1 MKKIYF
7 LTIVFL
13 LFSLALKGQ
22 TVLSE
27 DFEGGTDVGWLPA
40 GWTTID
46 ANNDGRNWRFHTYSG
61 NGAQIHSGNGC
72 MISDSWYS
80 GMGACTPDN
89 WLITPSVTLPANAV
103 LYYWVIAQES
113 YYTGENYGVYIS
125 TNGGNTPNDFISLF
139 EESFVPSTYE
149 QRNISLAAYAGQTVR
164 VAFRH
169 YNCYDQWWMNIDDV
183 VITNDP
189 SSGGGTTPVDPEPS
203 DNCALQIHLERT
215 LGYSSSAYS
224 VYYTVNDNWSSR
236 TLLELDPSTASFDTT
251 LLLPP
256 STTFELW
263 GSTGGSDFNCQITD
277 GSGGVYTGSYYPNY
291 KTLDACSPVCDLY
304 VTYGCSDTL
313 LSISEP
319 RWIQVFAGDNNYNP
333 WGNLYQSSWT
343 AIGRTYGTMI
353 PVSAGF
359 PLRFVW
365 TEPDE
370 VNHNSYFVLRDN
382 ATNQELFRKNAGEVL
397 PNGEFLVYTPNCG
410 SCGASDRCPLTIHL
424 ERNANDP
431 DHPGEYILEYFVGG
445 DYSALHEI
453 HLGPSESSKDT
464 TLMLCPEIPF
474 ELYTKWESG
483 VGTYGGSDFSASFE
497 NAYGNVVYDGYAP
510 SYTTEDPCARS
521 CEYALRVGAATNLS
535 SVSSTWFEIFEGN
548 STTPSR
554 TIGLSNY
561 TSGTYYWA
569 IPVMAGKTY
578 RFVWHDPDP
587 ENHATFFNLR
597 DQDDQVIFEKTSY
610 SVLPDGEF
618 LVVTPT
624 CQAVL
629 ITTNPVT
636 NITEY
641 SAKGGGTVHTNAID
655 NYNSSYGI
663 DYGICYG
670 TTPNPTVNGTH
681 TTSHSYS
688 SGNFSFTHTMPNLQD
703 NTTYYVRAYVTYMGE
718 TTYGDVVQ
726 FTTPQAYFCQTPSSV
741 TGYGLTGSS
750 TLVTWTVQNVTMP
763 IESYALQYKRAS
775 DADWSAEISVADTQ
789 YVLNGLQSNTEY
801 NVRVRSVCESTTS
814 SWETGSFTTPV
825 ALMNHLY
832 VTTDGSGNGSSWANA
847 MSGLSDALR
856 LAASIHQMYDTTVTI
871 WVAAGTYYGDV
882 DSLQAFKM
890 YEGVNVY
897 GGFAGNEPDNYDLSL
912 RDFEANATI
921 LDGQNSRRVL
931 YQDGSPTQTVVW
943 DGFTIQNGAANY
955 TSGNTWSGYG
965 GGAILAQAFEM
976 RNCRFLHN
984 YSYSDGG
991 AVLLRPN
998 VSNPAFKFQ
1007 NCVFSYNRSD
1017 DEGGAVASNI
1027 YMMNVNPDTLDL
1039 NLIFEHCD
1047 FTYNSADEHSA
1058 LTDFYGILKFY
1069 NCKFKYNSAVS
1080 PSSGATYSGT
1090 VEGGRLFVNCE
1101 ISHNKAN
1108 EYAGLSNST
1117 ASLLNCIIVNN
1128 EDVNSYHAF
1137 SSGLYN
1143 FRGVMTNCVVW
1154 GNKVDGVPVNIYS
1167 TIYGYDEMLIQN
1179 SAIEGG
1185 FDFDGNPNNTF
1196 ITLESENYGDAAGRN
1211 YPFFACPEN
1220 GDYRPRGQSALVNA
1234 GVDYPDM
1241 PTQDL
1246 AGEAR
1251 VYGGTIDIGC
1261 YEYQGEDLCIAPIT
1275 MAAQD
1280 VYGTSAT
1287 ITWQNA
1293 NPNEPLYY
1301 ELSYKQENET
1311 TWTVYPGQL
1320 HTTWAMLSGLQPQ
1333 TNYVVRLRTFC
1344 DAGHTSEYSPELNF
1358 TTSCANGYIHTTLV
1372 NGTTDY
1378 YWTFGGLP
1386 FDDGYSYS
1394 QQIFRADEM
1403 GSAGTIDTIYLQHD
1417 QTSQAAVRNVDIY
1430 MAHTLR
1436 TNFETGD
1443 DWIPFEQLTLVYSG
1457 NITVDCAADG
1467 TWIPVP
1473 LQVPFDY
1480 NGENNLALVF
1490 DDNTY
1495 DWINYYEGFRSHKT
1509 TEKTSMSVSRRM
1521 LDFDFT
1527 NLPTSYSLET
1537 ECMNIIFAGSCA
1549 TGGCDRA
1556 NLSVMDVTPTSATL
1570 AFIQGANA
1578 TNSDLQYRKVGDETY
1593 IVLPTSSSPYTL
1605 QGLTQNTEYE
1615 VRMRSKCG
1623 FEYGT
1628 WRTVRFRTGL
1638 KNLSRLYVTTTG
1650 NGDGSSWAN
1659 ATHDFLWALETAE
1672 MMKQTFGTAPDIW
1685 VAEGTYYGDTL
1696 HRDAFFM
1703 KEGVNVYGGFVGNE
1717 PDNYDLS
1724 QRDFAHHASILDGNN
1739 RRRVLNQREKFAEH
1753 TTWDGF
1759 TIQHGYLEQYIGNA
1773 AGAYLRG
1780 SVSLYNC
1787 VITNNNGNNGDVG
1800 GLQCRGDEHSIYVH
1814 GAYQTIYDS
1823 IFIRNCVIS
1832 HNTNGGAIFDQ
1843 HVLAENCVIEYNTS
1857 EYDGGGVTLRN
1868 GAKLRNSV
1876 VRHNTALREYYSYN
1890 ELYHDGYGGGVFAGG
1905 RTVVENCE
1913 ITHNVAAY
1921 GGGVCD
1927 ATGGNDS
1934 YMDYKSGIFNCLIA
1948 NNTAYKGGGVYC
1960 NTDSRVV
1967 GSTIVNNMIESENDE
1982 DLGAGVIGDHYTLLL
1997 NCIIWGNKRNG
2008 TPEGYVHKQRDYIT
2022 FEANHVASD
2031 VAIEGEHNILLLSD
2045 SYANGI
2051 FSPRFVHP
2059 SETIGAN
2066 DSTENVDW
2074 HLQEGSACINRG
2086 DTLVF
2091 GTTDLDGLARV
2102 QQDTVDLGCY
2112 ESPYNGVTLPVLPD
2126 SIVYVKEG
2134 GAGTGLGDSW
2144 ENAAASLTDAINI
2157 AALNRAQ
2164 VWVAAGTYYGADASA
2179 ENAFEMKQGVNVYGG
2194 FEGNEPPTFP
2204 LEERDFEH
2212 NVSILDGQQQQRVL
2226 YQPQDF
2232 IAEDSVVWDGF
2243 TIQNG
2248 RTTGNGAG
2256 VYMRAYSRLKNCIVQ
2271 NNVIEGYGEKKGS
2284 GIYVYYE
2291 KSHSQGYYHA
2301 SGYTKISHC
2310 KIINNGAEMTTATI
2324 YGGGLYA
2331 LVAEIDHT
2339 EFAHNVASYG
2349 GGACAHENVYF
2360 SNCLIHN
2367 NKASLYGGGV
2377 YVEENDVQMMSC
2389 NIVRNTVARSNG
2401 GGGLYNKYDTW
2412 GTWGEWD
2419 TLLMRNCIV
2428 WGNKF
2433 EGTDNNWQSPTYQEE
2448 VSVPDNIVQVRDINT
2463 SMKYCAVEGG
2473 HVGTGNVML
2482 APENDK
2488 FNGEQQYV
2496 RFMDVAHEDF
2506 RLHPLSACVNKGGN
2520 EFVDADI
2527 DFYGNTRIYDTLVDI
2542 GCSEAGEVECLPVT
2556 SVTVTV
2562 DCDSVQL
2569 VWNRVSME
2577 NQWELSYGEEG
2588 AEPTVI
2594 LLNDTI
2600 YTIYDLPR
2608 GKNYTAFVRSVCS
2621 AEKQSDPSSSANF
2634 RTSLCLPDVI
2644 VCTPVPSMT
2653 ADVQCDSVVLTWNRG
2668 ENEEQWLVSY
2678 GKTNATPTE
2687 LLVSDTVYTLK
2698 NLTYDHSY
2706 TAYVFAV
2713 CNDTLVSDTSVW
2725 VNFVA
2730 RDCNPPECPAVTG
2743 LAADVTCDS
2752 VKLRWNRYD
2761 ATHWVVSWGLAGEE
2775 HVLDTIED
2783 NVYILR
2789 NLPLDHVC
2797 TVSVSALCNGGTM
2810 LGESSPLVS
2819 FRTQCLHPRLLP
2831 DLHVIDVQ
2839 YSNPVVAQTMRVQWT
2854 VKNDGDGDTQFGATW
2869 NDYIY
2874 FSPVAEVR
2882 NNSDDSYL
2890 LATVPNM
2897 QSLQAGESYTN
2908 YTDVEIPED
2917 FDPGSYYLF
2926 VLANQ
2931 VDAYDID
2938 YTPTGGVAPNPY
2950 TPSVTGDPYPYLA
2963 GHTHNAVGSGE
2974 NPGTMEVE
2982 EVRVA
2987 YNSSLYD
2994 DFFYVVLDVLPTTF
3008 PDLVVTSITHPT
3020 DVFSG
3025 NQIPVT
3031 WTVQN
3036 QGSYK
3041 AEGRWEDKIY
3051 LSQDSLWSS
3060 GSLLVGTYIHSVDER
3075 LLPDSSYQQ
3084 TLQITVPINYMGEY
3098 QIFVHTDQAL
3108 EVYESLGEG
3117 NNLTMSPQNLNVI
3130 MSPYPDL
3137 MVTDIDM
3144 PAVVANNETYDIR
3157 YTVTNMG
3164 YGPTYATAW
3173 HDAFYMSQETVF
3185 DSVRNENWQYWNH
3198 GSNYHSGVLYPGESY
3213 EEIMSV
3219 QIPSDIY
3226 GEWNIFVQAN
3236 SDNAVF
3242 EYDADTNNVTMFTI
3256 QVSPPDLTV
3265 TNVSVTPDT
3274 AWSGTEIE
3282 VSYTLKNLSGGT
3294 AYWNPR
3300 SSMDRMRDV
3309 IYYGTSP
3316 DSYENGTASAIDVFE
3331 YTTFRLEVGEEQTY
3345 TRTVTVP
3352 DGSNGPG
3359 YIFVECNGGEI
3370 LFENGQVNNNV
3381 GASDEMFALL
3391 SPWPDIKVTR
3401 LTAPAQTVLGSY
3413 FTVEYTVRNDG
3424 IIDLNNAAVTQAF
3437 IPSNSPTV
3445 YPIFETASVVHDVLT
3460 LAVGEEVTKT
3470 AEIRMKP
3477 TKSPGSYYL
3486 HMLVD
3491 ADREVY
3497 EYTGE
3502 NNNYVVS
3509 NQFEAL
3515 RYPLDLAIVELD
3527 VPDTVE
3533 WGQQVTIRMN
3543 VKNLSDVCTTD
3554 SLWCQLYLSDNSS
3567 IAFLEPILDRPL
3579 TGLAPGADVW
3589 IEKEYVIPLG
3599 SPARAHLIARLYLRD
3614 NPDIDDSNNKIDTIL
3629 TVNSVP
3635 VPDLCIVDAWVLDEV
3650 YCGQPA
3656 RLAYKVKNISEV
3668 PVENQNWLDKLKFE
3682 WRIGTYH
3689 VYSRELMSYAKTDM
3703 TLGHDEFYLDT
3714 VEFTIPQH
3722 YAGEITLKLTAN
3734 DDQNRSASMYEFYRN
3749 NNMVSI
3755 PITVYEQAPGDL
3767 IVTHVSSN
3775 DTVIA
3780 GGILHV
3786 QWNVEN
3792 VGINP
3797 MQGRNLRTL
3806 VYVSVDTVFDAGD
3819 RFLGSLTTDLDLA
3832 AGASVQQSLDA
3843 RVSGLSMGEY
3853 YLIVKTDVYN
3863 AFHEDDDNNNSG
3875 CSAEPFMVGVRLLP
3889 FNTDVPDTLVNNE
3902 PSDFMLTVGD
3912 HTRQTV
3918 RVHLHSE
3925 DSLLGAFNQI
3935 YATYNQMGDNLNY
3948 TYSTIGQYTAN
3959 PELYIPYTMQGY
3971 YGINVYGSTPEGDE
3985 QNTILRA
3992 DTLPFVL
3999 MSVNANHG
4007 GNTGEV
4013 TLELTGSRFR
4023 PDMVVCL
4030 RNGNDTICADTV
4042 IFENYYQAFARFNL
4056 AGKATG
4062 IYDVTALNFC
4072 EGEAVL
4078 PNAFTIEE
4086 ESPYALSY
4094 NLQFPTAPRVERSVV
4109 MMLEFGNI
4117 GNVDLHNQMLEITSN
4132 GGCPIALSPDEVN
4145 LGQRVLRIPLNI
4157 NGEPEGLLRPGSY
4170 GYINIYTYTSGALI
4184 FSIVPKSVE

>member
-1 MKKIYF
+1 MKKLYF
-7 LTIVFL
+7 LTFALL
-13 LFSLALKGQ
+13 LFSSVLRGQ

-27 DFEGGTDVGWLPA
+27 NFEGGTDVSWLPA
-40 GWTTID
+40 GWSVID
-46 ANNDGRNWRFHTYSG
+46 ANNDNRNWRFHTYSG
-61 NGAQIHSGNGC
+61 YGAQVHSGNGC

-80 GMGACTPDN
+80 GQGACTPDN
-89 WLITPSVTLPANAV
+89 WLVTPAVTLPANAV
-103 LYYWVIAQES
+103 LYYWVVAQNH
-113 YYTGENYGVYIS
+113 YYTGENYGIYIS
-125 TNGGNTPNDFISLF
+125 TNGGNTPNDFVSLF
-139 EESFVPSTYE
+139 EESSVPSTYE
-149 QRNISLAAYAGQTVR
+149 QRAISLAAYAGQTVR
-164 VAFRH
+164 LAFRH
-169 YNCYDQWWMNIDDV
+169 YNCYDEYWMNIDDV

-189 SSGGGTTPVDPEPS
+189 SAGGGTTPIVPGPGDQCS
-203 DNCALQIHLERT
+203 LQIHLERT
-215 LGYSSSAYS
+215 LGASSATYS
-224 VYYTVNDNWSSR
+224 VYYMVNNNYSSR

-256 STTFELW
+256 STLFELW
-263 GSTGGSDFNCQITD
+263 GWDGGSDFRCRIID
-277 GSGGVYTGSYYPNY
+277 GSGNVFEDSYYPNY
-291 KTLDACSPVCDLY
+291 RTLDACSAACNLY
-304 VTYGCSDTL
+304 VTYGANDTL
-313 LSISEP
+313 RNISDP
-319 RWIQVFAGDNNYNP
+319 NWIKVYAGDNSST
-333 WGNLYQSSWT
+333 WWNLYNSTWT
-343 AIGRTYGTMI
+343 SVGHTWGEYI
-353 PVSAGF
+353 PVSAGVPF
-359 PLRFVW
+359 HFVW
-365 TEPDE
+365 TEPDV
-370 VNHNSYFVLRDN
+370 VNHSSYFVIRDN
-382 ATNQELFRKNAGEVL
+382 STNQEIFRKNAGEVL
-397 PNGEFLVYTPNCG
+397 PDGEFLVYTPTCG
-410 SCGASDRCPLTIHL
+410 SCAASDKCPLTIHL
-424 ERNANDP
+424 SRNANDP
-431 DHPGEYILEYFVGG
+431 DHPGDYIVVYFVGG
-445 DYSALHEI
+445 DYSNQHELR
-453 HLGPSESSKDT
+453 LGPSESSLDT
-464 TLMLCPEIPF
+464 TLMLCPDIPF
-474 ELYTKWESG
+474 ELNTKWESG
-483 VGTYGGSDFSASFE
+483 VGGYCGPDFQARFV
-497 NAYGNVVYDGYAP
+497 NAYGNITNSGYYP
-510 SYTTEDPCARS
+510 SYSTSDPCART
-521 CEYALRVGAATNLS
+521 CDYAVRIGAATALS
-535 SVSSTWFEIFEGN
+535 GVNSTWIEIYEGN
-548 STTPSR
+548 ATTPFK
-554 TIGLSNY
+554 TIGQSNY
-561 TSGTYYWA
+561 TSGTYYY
-569 IPVMAGKTY
+569 PFSVTAGKQY
-578 RFVWHDPDP
+578 RFVWHEPDQA
-587 ENHATFFNLR
+587 NHATYFYIM
-597 DQDDQVIFEKTSY
+597 DQDDETIFTKNQYTT
-610 SVLPDGEF
+610 LADGEF
-618 LVVTPT
+618 FVVTPT

-629 ITTNPVT
+629 VTTDQPT
-636 NITEY
+636 NIQTY
-641 SAKGGGTVHTNAID
+641 SARCGGTVHTDAID

-663 DYGICYG
+663 DYGVCYG

-681 TTSHSYS
+681 TTTHSYS
-688 SGNFSFTHTMPNLQD
+688 GGTFSFTHYLSNLQD
-703 NTTYYVRAYVTYMGE
+703 NTTYYVRAYVSYMGNV
-718 TTYGDVVQ
+718 TYGEQVQ

-741 TGYGLTGSS
+741 NGYGLTGSS
-750 TLVTWTVQNVTMP
+750 ELITWQVNNVTMP
-763 IESYALQYKRAS
+763 IESYTLQYKKAT

-789 YVLNGLQSNTEY
+789 YVLNGLLANTQY
-801 NVRVRSVCESTTS
+801 NVRVRSVCASENS
-814 SWETGSFTTPV
+814 SWKTASFTTPV
-825 ALMNHLY
+825 AMMDHLY
-832 VTTDGSGNGSSWANA
+832 VTVTGSGNGSSWTNS
-847 MSGLSDALR
+847 MGSFSDALR
-856 LAASIHQMYDTTVTI
+856 LAAEIRRIYDTTVTI

-897 GGFAGNEPDNYDLSL
+897 GGFAGNEPDNYDLSS
-912 RDFEANATI
+912 RDFDANATI
-921 LDGQNSRRVL
+921 LDGQNSHRVL

-955 TSGNTWSGYG
+955 TSGNTWSRFG

-1039 NLIFEHCD
+1039 NLIFDHCD
-1047 FTYNSADEHSA
+1047 FTYNSANEKSA
-1058 LTDFYGILKFY
+1058 LVDFYGILKFY

-1179 SAIEGG
+1179 CAIEGG

-1220 GDYRPRGQSALVNA
+1220 GDYRLRGQSALVNA
-1234 GVDYPDM
+1234 GVNNPDM
-1241 PTQDL
+1241 PAQDL

-1251 VYGGTIDIGC
+1251 VYGGTVDIGC
-1261 YEYQGEDLCIAPIT
+1261 FEYQGEDLCIAPI
-1275 MAAQD
+1275 MIAAQD

-1615 VRMRSKCG
+1615 VRVRSKCG
-1623 FEYGT
+1623 LEIGT
-1628 WRTVRFRTGL
+1628 WKTVRFRTGL

-1724 QRDFAHHASILDGNN
+1724 QRDFAHHASILDGDN

-1787 VITNNNGNNGDVG
+1787 VITNNNGNNGAVG
-1800 GLQCRGDEHSIYVH
+1800 GLQCIGDEHSIYVH

-1857 EYDGGGVTLRN
+1857 EYDGGGVTLTN
-1868 GAKLRNSV
+1868 GAKLRNSI
-1876 VRHNTALREYYSYN
+1876 VRHNTALREYYSYY
-1890 ELYHDGYGGGVFAGG
+1890 ELYHDGYGGGVYAGG

-1913 ITHNVAAY
+1913 ITHNVAAN

-1934 YMDYKSGIFNCLIA
+1934 YRDYKSGIFNCLIA

-1967 GSTIVNNMIESENDE
+1967 GSTIVNNMIESEDDK
-1982 DLGAGVIGDHYTLLL
+1982 DLGAGVIGDHNTLLL

-2008 TPEGYVHKQRDYIT
+2008 TPEGYVHQQRNTIV

-2045 SYANGI
+2045 SYAHGI
-2051 FSPRFVHP
+2051 FSPRFAHP
-2059 SETIGAN
+2059 AETAGAN
-2066 DSTENVDW
+2066 DTTRNVDW
-2074 HLQEGSACINRG
+2074 HLLSGSACINKG

-2091 GTTDLDGLARV
+2091 GTTDLDGLVRV

-2112 ESPYNGVTLPVLPD
+2112 ETPYNGVVLPSLPD

-2134 GAGTGLGDSW
+2134 GAGTGMGDSW
-2144 ENAAASLTDAINI
+2144 ENATASLTDALNI
-2157 AALNRAQ
+2157 ASLSRGQ
-2164 VWVAAGTYYGADASA
+2164 VWVAAGTYYGENASA
-2179 ENAFEMKQGVNVYGG
+2179 ANAFEMKAGVNVYGG
-2194 FEGNEPPTFP
+2194 FEGNEPPAFN
-2204 LEERDFEH
+2204 LEERDLEH

-2226 YQPQDF
+2226 YQAQDF
-2232 IAEDSVVWDGF
+2232 VAEDSVAWDGF

-2256 VYMRAYSRLKNCIVQ
+2256 VFMRQYSRLKNCIVQ
-2271 NNVIEGYGEKKGS
+2271 NNMVEGFGEKRGN
-2284 GIYVYYE
+2284 GIYVYNTKNY
-2291 KSHSQGYYHA
+2291 SQGYFHD
-2301 SGYTKISHC
+2301 SGYTIISHC
-2310 KIINNGAEMTTATI
+2310 RIINNGTEITSATV

-2331 LVAEIDHT
+2331 WVAEIDHT
-2339 EFAHNVASYG
+2339 EFAHNAASYG
-2349 GGACAHENVYF
+2349 GGAYLYENVSL

-2367 NKASLYGGGV
+2367 NKASIYGGGV
-2377 YVEENDVQMMSC
+2377 YMEDNDMQMVSC
-2389 NIVRNTVARSNG
+2389 DIVKNTVARSNG
-2401 GGGLYNKYDTW
+2401 GGGLYNKYERW

-2428 WGNKF
+2428 WGNRF
-2433 EGTDNNWQSPTYQEE
+2433 EGMDNDWHSPTYQEE
-2448 VSVPDNIVQVRDINT
+2448 VSIPDNIVQVRDINT

-2473 HVGTGNVML
+2473 YVGTGNMML

-2488 FNGEQQYV
+2488 FNGEQFYV
-2496 RFMDVAHEDF
+2496 RFMNPDQENF
-2506 RLHPLSACVNKGGN
+2506 RLHPLSACVNKGSNG
-2520 EFVDADI
+2520 FVDAAF
-2527 DFYGNTRIYDTLVDI
+2527 DFYGNIRINDTLVDI
-2542 GCSEAGEVECLPVT
+2542 GCSEAGELECLPVT

-2569 VWNRVSME
+2569 MWNRVFME
-2577 NQWELSYGEEG
+2577 NQWQLSYGEVG
-2588 AEPTVI
+2588 ADPTVI
-2594 LLNDTI
+2594 LLNDTV
-2600 YTIYDLPR
+2600 YTIYDLPKGR
-2608 GKNYTAFVRSVCS
+2608 NYTAFVRSICS
-2621 AEKQSDPSSSANF
+2621 ADKQSEPSSSANF
-2634 RTSLCLPDVI
+2634 RTPLCLPEA
-2644 VCTPVPSMT
+2644 CTPVPGIT
-2653 ADVQCDSVVLTWNRG
+2653 ADVQCDSVILTWNRG
-2668 ENEEQWLVSY
+2668 GNEAQWLLSY
-2678 GKTNATPTE
+2678 GESNAAPVE
-2687 LLVSDTVYTLK
+2687 LLVNDTVYTLK

-2706 TAYVFAV
+2706 TAYVFAI
-2713 CNDTLVSDTSVW
+2713 CDDTVRSDTSVW

-2730 RDCNPPECPAVTG
+2730 QTCNVAVCPAVTG
-2743 LAADVTCDS
+2743 LTADVTCDS
-2752 VKLRWNRYD
+2752 VKLRWNHNND
-2761 ATHWVVSWGLAGEE
+2761 ADHWVVSWGQAGEE
-2775 HVLDTIED
+2775 HVLDTVEN
-2783 NVYILR
+2783 NVYVLR
-2789 NLPLDHVC
+2789 NLPLDQLY
-2797 TVSVSALCNGGTM
+2797 TVSVFALCNGNT
-2810 LGESSPLVS
+2810 LAGETSPLVT
-2819 FRTQCLHPRLLP
+2819 FRTQCLQPALLP
-2831 DLHVIDVQ
+2831 DLHVTEVH
-2839 YSNPVVAQTMRVQWT
+2839 YSNPVIGQTMRVQWT
-2854 VKNDGDGDTQFGATW
+2854 VKNDGDGDTPPGTTW
-2869 NDYIY
+2869 PDYIWL
-2874 FSPVAEVR
+2874 VR
-2882 NNSDDSYL
+2882 DADVRLHDPNDMN
-2890 LATVPNM
+2890 LAQVTN
-2897 QSLQAGESYTN
+2897 LQALQSGESYTN
-2908 YTDVEIPED
+2908 TADVVIPNDLE
-2917 FDPGSYYLF
+2917 PGNYYLF
-2926 VLANQ
+2926 VFADQ
-2931 VDAYDID
+2931 TDAYAID
-2938 YTPTGGVAPNPY
+2938 FTPAGNGNLAPNPY
-2950 TPSVTGDPYPYLA
+2950 TPSVTGNPYPYLK
-2963 GHTHNAVGSGE
+2963 GLSHQTGGNANLPGE
-2974 NPGTMEVE
+2974 VVEVE
-2982 EVRVA
+2982 
-2987 YNSSLYD
+2987 NLD
-2994 DFFYVVLDVLPTTF
+2994 NFFYVVVEILPTTY
-3008 PDLVVTSITHPT
+3008 PDLVVTSVTHPL
-3020 DVFSG
+3020 DVYSG
-3025 NQIPVT
+3025 NEISVT
-3031 WTVQN
+3031 WTVKN
-3036 QGSYK
+3036 QGTNK
-3041 AEGRWEDKIY
+3041 AEGQWVDKVY
-3051 LSQDSLWSS
+3051 LSKDSSWTSE
-3060 GSLLVGTYIHSVDER
+3060 GFLLGTYQCVDT
-3075 LLPDSSYQQ
+3075 LLPDSSCQH
-3084 TLQITVPINYMGEY
+3084 TITARVPISYKDDYN
-3098 QIFVHTDQAL
+3098 IFVYTDQTNNI
-3108 EVYESLGEG
+3108 YESLQEA
-3117 NNLTMSPQNLNVI
+3117 NNVTMSSQPLYVYL
-3130 MSPYPDL
+3130 SPYPDL
-3137 MVTDIDM
+3137 MVTNIDM
-3144 PAVVANNETYDIR
+3144 PAVVANNESYTCH

-3164 YGPTYATAW
+3164 YGPTFATFW
-3173 HDAFYMSQETVF
+3173 RDLFKIGQETVL
-3185 DSVRNENWQYWNH
+3185 DSVGDHNW
-3198 GSNYHSGVLYPGESY
+3198 NYGFHNHSGVLNPGESY
-3213 EEIMSV
+3213 QGEIIV
-3219 QIPSDIY
+3219 TIPVDIY
-3226 GEWNIFVQAN
+3226 GEWNLFIQADA
-3236 SDNAVF
+3236 DNAVF
-3242 EYDADTNNVTMFTI
+3242 EYDADTNNVAMFTMR
-3256 QVSPPDLTV
+3256 VNPPDLTV
-3265 TNVSVTPDT
+3265 TNVTVSADT
-3274 AWSGTEIE
+3274 AWSGTEIA
-3282 VSYTLKNLSGGT
+3282 VSYTVVNTDGGA
-3294 AYWNPR
+3294 AYYREATTPKVT
-3300 SSMDRMRDV
+3300 DR

-3316 DSYENGTASAIDVFE
+3316 NSYADGTATLIRTYE
-3331 YTTFRLEVGEEQTY
+3331 YDDGFSLGAGAQRTY

-3352 DGSNGPG
+3352 DGAQGPG
-3359 YIFVECNGGEI
+3359 YIFVECNSGET
-3370 LFENGQVNNNV
+3370 LFENGRTNNNM

-3391 SPWPDIKVTR
+3391 SPWPDIHVTR
-3401 LTAPAQTVLGSY
+3401 LAVPELTTLGSR

-3424 IIDLNNAAVTQAF
+3424 ITDLNNEPVYQVF
-3437 IPSNSPTV
+3437 FSSNSPSV
-3445 YPIFETASVVHDVLT
+3445 YNPMDAPIAVVRDILT
-3460 LAVGEEVTKT
+3460 LAVGEEKT
-3470 AEIRMKP
+3470 ITADMQM
-3477 TKSPGSYYL
+3477 SADDLPGFYYL

-3491 ADREVY
+3491 ADRDVY
-3497 EYTGE
+3497 EHTGE
-3502 NNNYVVS
+3502 NNNYLIS
-3509 NQFEAL
+3509 NQFEAQ
-3515 RYPLDLAIVELD
+3515 RYPLDLAIVALD

-3533 WGQQVTIRMN
+3533 WGQNVAIRIN
-3543 VKNLSDVCTTD
+3543 VKNLSEVYTTD
-3554 SLWCQLYLSDNSS
+3554 SLWCQLYLSDNGS
-3567 IAFLEPILDRPL
+3567 IYRLDPILNRPFA
-3579 TGLAPGADVW
+3579 GLSPGADIWV
-3589 IEKEYVIPLG
+3589 ELEYVIPLG
-3599 SPARAHLIARLYLRD
+3599 SPSRAYLIANLERRH
-3614 NPDIDDSNNKIDTIL
+3614 NPDIDISNDIFEKIL
-3629 TVNSVP
+3629 TINSIP
-3635 VPDLCIVDAWVLDEV
+3635 VPDLSIIDVNVLDEV
-3650 YCGQPA
+3650 YSGQPA
-3656 RLAYKVKNISEV
+3656 RLVYKVRNISEV
-3668 PVENQNWLDKLKFE
+3668 PVDNQNWVDKLRCAANRDFM
-3682 WRIGTYH
+3682 
-3689 VYSRELMSYAKTDM
+3689 SLSYAKTNM
-3703 TLGHDEFYLDT
+3703 TLNQNEFYLDT
-3714 VEFTIPQH
+3714 VEFTIPQPH
-3722 YAGEITLKLTAN
+3722 TGYITLVLTVN
-3734 DDQNRSASMYEFYRN
+3734 DDQNLYEFYRN
-3749 NNMVSI
+3749 NNTVSI

-3767 IVTHVSSN
+3767 IVTHVASD
-3775 DTVIA
+3775 DTVVS
-3780 GGILHV
+3780 GNQLHV

-3792 VGINP
+3792 VGTNP

-3806 VYVSVDTVFDAGD
+3806 VYVSVDTIFDAGD
-3819 RFLGSLTTDLDLA
+3819 RLLGSVTSELDLA
-3832 AGASVQQSLDA
+3832 VGASVQQNLSA

-3853 YLIVKTDVYN
+3853 HLIVKTDVSN
-3863 AFHEDDDNNNSG
+3863 AFHEDNENNNSG
-3875 CSAEPFMVGVRLLP
+3875 FSAEPFVVGVRQLP

-3902 PSDFMLTVGD
+3902 ASDYMLTVGD
-3912 HTRQTV
+3912 QTRQTV
-3918 RVHLHSE
+3918 RIHLHSE
-3925 DSLLGAFNQI
+3925 DSLLGAYNQI
-3935 YATYNQMGDNLNY
+3935 YATHNRMGDNLNY
-3948 TYSTIGQYTAN
+3948 SYSTIGQYTAN

-3971 YGINVYGSTPEGDE
+3971 YGVNLYGSTPVSNE

-3992 DTLPFVL
+3992 DILPFVIV
-3999 MSVNANHG
+3999 SVNADHG

-4023 PDMVVCL
+4023 PDMKVYL

-4042 IFENYYQAFARFNL
+4042 VWENYYQAFARFNL

-4062 IYDVTALNFC
+4062 VYDVTALNFC

-4086 ESPYALSY
+4086 ESPYGLSY
-4094 NLQFPTAPRVERSVV
+4094 NLEFPASPRLHRNVV

-4117 GNVDLHNQMLEITSN
+4117 GNVDLHDQVLEITSN
-4132 GGCPIALSPDEVN
+4132 GGCPIALTPEDVS
-4145 LGQRVLRIPLNI
+4145 LGQTVLRIPLSI
-4157 NGEPEGLLRPGSY
+4157 EGEPEGLLRPGSY
-4170 GYINIYTYTSGALI
+4170 GTIRIYTYTDHALV
-4184 FSIVPKSVE
+4184 FSIIPVKSVE